1 MLKSGTCCC
10 YHCGSVFSASRI
22 AFYDADTGQRWVER
36 DGVYTPATGDPGK
49 VKAVLL
55 KEHGVPDQLDLD
67 SGNGRVKTL
76 HTKVC
81 PSCGEQLA
89 EGMGHYPIYN
99 FLMCGLP
106 GSGKTAF
113 CEYVVSQ
120 TGRQMLKKLGLTLS
134 APGKIAATKL
144 TATQVGQTKQYR
156 ICVSDGKQTS
166 YLVFWDVAGEL
177 FTNRRA
183 QDARVDDKYC
193 QLKRTLTSLGA
204 AVDGCLVLLDN
215 RSLTPELLHHTSA
228 APEDAETATDDFIQ
242 WLRLRFGK
250 SFPLL
255 FIFNKSDILQRTL
268 NDHSDCITTQSL
280 LFKNAALSKRALAA
294 HIALSQRFMRDACC
308 ANTAP
313 GDPCFTIQLGQP
325 QEGNILSFD
334 AAKNA
339 SLPIIWLLHHFKICS
354 SALPD

>member
-1 MLKSGTCCC
+1 MLKTGTCCC
-10 YHCGSVFSASRI
+10 YHCGSVFNAAKIS
-22 AFYDADTGQRWVER
+22 FYDADTGQRWAEQN
-36 DGVYTPATGDPGK
+36 GVYVPNTGDPGK
-49 VKAVLL
+49 VKATLL
-55 KEHGVPDQLDLD
+55 KEHGVPDQLDLEN
-67 SGNGRVKTL
+67 NGRKKTL
-76 HTKVC
+76 HTRVC
-81 PSCGEQLA
+81 PSCGEELA

-113 CEYVVSQ
+113 CQYLTSQ
-120 TGRQMLKKLGLTLS
+120 VGRQVLKKLGLTIS
-134 APGKIAATKL
+134 APGKINAAKL

-166 YLVFWDVAGEL
+166 YVIFWDTAGEL
-177 FTNRRA
+177 YTLRRA
-183 QDARVDDKYC
+183 QDARVEDKFC
-193 QLKRTLTSLGA
+193 QLKRTLSNLGA
-204 AVDGCLVLLDN
+204 AVDGCIVMLDTRN
-215 RSLTPELLHHTSA
+215 LTPHHTSA
-228 APEDAETATDDFIQ
+228 APEDAETATDDFVQ

-255 FIFNKSDILQRTL
+255 FVFNKSDLLQRTL

-280 LFKNAALSKRALAA
+280 LFKNAMLSKRALSV
-294 HIALSQRFMRDACC
+294 HIALSQRFMRSGCY

-313 GDPCFTIQLGQP
+313 GDPSFTVQLGQP
-325 QEGNILSFD
+325 LEGDILSFD